1 MINLQKPSDIKNTIA
16 TVSSCLLMQ
25 DRETAIDLLDDLYG
39 VVADHKTYDVSTKL
53 MLRGLIGASM
63 EAIEQ
68 GN

>member
-1 MINLQKPSDIKNTIA
+1 
-16 TVSSCLLMQ
+16 MQ